1 MSARASGVLRNGDGR
16 QHGKAGRH
24 ALIVR
29 EARAGGPLRVSAL
42 ARRLGVSSETIRRDL
57 DELSESGR
65 LRRIY
70 GGATLA
76 PAVARPLPPAGDRAE
91 AALAR
96 LGEAAAARIEPGATV
111 ALAGG
116 ACSEPLGW
124 QLARRVAVG
133 GFVTNA
139 VGFAAAVGA
148 RIPGQVTL
156 LPGTYDP
163 QHDAVYGADTLEY
176 VARFNT
182 DVAVITSAALAEAG
196 VSEPHGAAASLKR
209 ALLRRAARTLLI
221 VEPAAQWRAA
231 FHALC
236 TFGDLCAVIAAA
248 PPPPA
253 VARACRH
260 AGAELVVV

>member
-1 MSARASGVLRNGDGR
+1 MSDAGQSGGR
-16 QHGKAGRH
+16 QVDKAGRH

-29 EARAGGPLRVSAL
+29 EARAGAQLRVSAL
-42 ARRLGVSSETIRRDL
+42 ASRLGVSSETIRRDL
-57 DELSESGR
+57 DELSEGGR
-65 LRRIY
+65 LCRIY

-76 PAVARPLPPAGDRAE
+76 TAGARPSLHAGSGPD
-91 AALAR
+91 AAIAR
-96 LGEAAAARIEPGATV
+96 LGQAVAECLASGETV

-116 ACSEPLGW
+116 AYTERLGW

-148 RIPGQVTL
+148 RGAGPVTL

-163 QHDAVYGADTLEY
+163 QHDAVYGEDTIEY
-176 VARFNT
+176 LARFNT
-182 DVAVITSAALAEAG
+182 DVAVITGAALGEGG
-196 VSEPHGAAASLKR
+196 VSEAHGPAASLKR
-209 ALLRRAARTLLI
+209 AMLRRAARALLV

-231 FHALC
+231 FHDICAFAGLA
-236 TFGDLCAVIAAA
+236 AVITAA

-253 VARACRH
+253 IARACRR
-260 AGAELVVV
+260 AGADLVVV